1 MKFRSVLSIFIS
13 LIFLTAI
20 FSACSKND
28 NKIVDPYGEST
39 SNDAQN
45 NNSDSVPPSQSL
57 HLDESW
63 RECYALT
70 YDFFDSREGSST
82 ITEFYDGT
90 KYISADAQTGIVT
103 YIVPADGFLTEYF
116 LDTKEQKGTV
126 SIVGGTDLK
135 SIVTGFYALSA
146 TDVRLPDYSNTN
158 KTGITLIAGRNA
170 TEYIQ
175 TGVYGTD
182 NQQGTAKIY
191 VDDLYGFTSKLEF
204 YNSSREMLLSWELK
218 GINTDEDYVKKN
230 MPVIDLTAYE
240 ITEGQA

>member
-13 LIFLTAI
+13 LIFLTAV
-20 FSACSKND
+20 FSACSKDD

-182 NQQGTAKIY
+182 NQRGTAKIY

>member
-13 LIFLTAI
+13 LIFLTAV

-90 KYISADAQTGIVT
+90 KYISADAQSGIVT

>member
-13 LIFLTAI
+13 LIFLTAV

>member
-13 LIFLTAI
+13 LIFLTAV

-182 NQQGTAKIY
+182 NQRGTAKIY

>member
-13 LIFLTAI
+13 LIFLTAF

-182 NQQGTAKIY
+182 NQRGTAKIY